1 MKKIK
6 KINKNDNQKSD
17 NRYKQYT
24 AKNAKLTQYDK
35 ALINYI
41 IDKLII
47 N

>member
-6 KINKNDNQKSD
+6 KINNQNSD
-17 NRYKQYT
+17 NRYKKYT